1 LGGLPFSGKT
11 GWGAMSSHVPTADGN
26 IVVMFAPHVGIDRNG
41 VVGSIHRHGQDKNS
55 SACGAAIGAL
65 SALKKD

>member
-1 LGGLPFSGKT
+1 
-11 GWGAMSSHVPTADGN
+11 MSSHVPTADGN